1 MLSTAD
7 QTTAADQTTKADH
20 EITIA
25 LEGGSVFPLEPIPEM
40 HVGQTVR
47 YSSRPEDEV
56 TEVRIVF
63 PECSPFREDHT
74 KGTEILGTA
83 LSGSPARSVILT
95 LLSAGELPSRCFLT
109 LKDGTVHGWDK
120 DHPEAGGV
128 GKVSKP

>member
-25 LEGGSVFPLEPIPEM
+25 LEGEYAWPLKPIPEM

-47 YSSRPEDEV
+47 YVSRPEDEV

-63 PECSPFREDHT
+63 PDCSPFRDDHQ
-74 KGTEILGTA
+74 KGTEVV
-83 LSGSPARSVILT
+83 GSEILT
-95 LLSAGELPSRCFLT
+95 LVTPGELPCRCYLT
-109 LKDGTVHGWDK
+109 LKDGTVHGWDEN
-120 DHPEAGGV
+120 HPEAGGV